1 MGISQMLSP
10 GGVMGFKGTHGF
22 MAPEILLYKG
32 HEAYTEKVSALS
44 LIVHLHM
51 YTVQYHIQNVLF
63 CVYNCIAIYFCKR

>member
-32 HEAYTEKVSALS
+32 HEAYTEKVSCNTYEC
-44 LIVHLHM
+44 M
-51 YTVQYHIQNVLF
+51 Y
-63 CVYNCIAIYFCKR
+63 